1 MSTSGSLVLVIGAL
15 SSAFAAIAHLVCI
28 FIGAPAYRFLGA
40 GERMARGAEAG
51 KHKPTIITAMIA
63 IILLIWS
70 IYALS
75 GAGIIESLPFTKWV
89 LVAISAVFLGRA
101 LAFPILKPIFPENT
115 MTFWLVSSGI
125 CLFVGSLYLYG
136 VILQWYML

>member
-1 MSTSGSLVLVIGAL
+1 MSTSGSLVLAIGAL
-15 SSAFAAIAHLVCI
+15 SSAVAAIAHLECI

-51 KHKPTIITAMIA
+51 KLKPTIITAMIA

-75 GAGIIESLPFTKWV
+75 GAGIIGPLPFTKWV

-125 CLFVGSLYLYG
+125 CLFVGLVHLYG
-136 VILQWYML
+136 VVLQWHML